1 MSSLREVLL
10 TLEEA
15 PPRMI
20 MQSTEQ
26 MTEFQR
32 GQNFERLRQDTVLKV
47 PAEKFKKIVFIFLP
61 QEGNK
66 SDGMEWNE

>member
-1 MSSLREVLL
+1 
-10 TLEEA
+10 
-15 PPRMI
+15 